1 MGRVGAWFGL
11 LLGLVTY
18 PFAQMWLRAEPTRMV
33 FEAIADNIEPGRLKE
48 VTALTGV
55 ISSVIAAYGDQLAK
69 LLMLIVVVL
78 VMGRRSD
85 PPSVI
90 AAAVSPAAGYALFA
104 SDLHLT
110 RALTGNGMG
119 EALAYD
125 FVQQWAW
132 VGLQFGTAYLLAK
145 GWIEGRLPAYVL
157 GIGIVHSV
165 AAYTM
170 TLAEMQWHP
179 AIVTLIL
186 SVLSVFVFT
195 VGASVMPAIR
205 R

>member
-11 LLGLVTY
+11 LLGVVTY
-18 PFAQMWLRAEPTRMV
+18 PFAQMWLRVEPTRMV
-33 FEAIADNIEPGRLKE
+33 FEVIADNIEPGRLRE
-48 VTALTGV
+48 VIALTGV

-69 LLMLIVVVL
+69 LLMLTVVVL

-85 PPSVI
+85 PQAVI
-90 AAAVSPAAGYALFA
+90 AAAVAPAAGYALFA

-110 RALTGNGMG
+110 RALTGNGLG

-157 GIGIVHSV
+157 GVGVVHSV
-165 AAYTM
+165 AAYTI
-170 TLAEMQWHP
+170 TLAELQWHP

-195 VGASVMPAIR
+195 VGASVMPTIR